1 MRKEPLVHTHSATG
15 VDVELGHPGADAVG
29 MELVVPRT
37 VERVGEVDPAAVAA
51 HLDHLRTAGKG
62 QVRSRGVRGTTNDA
76 AESHGGDLPRP
87 SGIGNVVLL
96 QLTGTPAGDVEE

>member
-1 MRKEPLVHTHSATG
+1 MQTELLYPSAAKLVAVRKEPLVHAQAATG

-51 HLDHLRTAGKG
+51 HRDHLRPAAKR
-62 QVRSRGVRGTTNDA
+62 QVRSRGVRGTTQYA
-76 AESHGGDLPRP
+76 AESHRVDLPRP
-87 SGIGNVVLL
+87 SGIGNV
-96 QLTGTPAGDVEE
+96 